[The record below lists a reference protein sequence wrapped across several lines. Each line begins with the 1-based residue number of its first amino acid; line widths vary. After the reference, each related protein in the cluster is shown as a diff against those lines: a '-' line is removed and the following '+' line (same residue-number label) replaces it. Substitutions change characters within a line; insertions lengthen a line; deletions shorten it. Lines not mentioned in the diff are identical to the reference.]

1 MPRGSRW
8 VLSRRVALSYFLF
21 ALETPSG
28 AASSGEAA
36 LQQQLSRQQEQLE
49 ALQKQCLSFF
59 FYCFQIL
66 GMWCLH
72 HLARS
77 WCSNW
82 IFVVFVCILC
92 SSYSAAQ
99 QATYTVQAC
108 AGLSGR
114 IKAAPFHSFYQQLE
128 VGQDYF
134 QRRCFKLD
142 VVIRLA
148 GCLQFH
154 LLCFLLRHFWLGKGG
169 WVQPEQ
175 TTQRAT
181 HAVAAASPSEASTAR
196 AAGLD
201 ETMNRNESKWFNATE
216 NHGQHHPIPSESDC
230 SVIIGSCCETHRR
243 LKASHDFT
251 PKSYLAF
258 E

>member
-1 MPRGSRW
+1 MGPISSRRPFLFLVCIGNPFGCSIFRRGSPTTA
-8 VLSRRVALSYFLF
+8 ALSPARAAGSASKAVPFL
-21 ALETPSG
+21 
-28 AASSGEAA
+28 
-36 LQQQLSRQQEQLE
+36 
-49 ALQKQCLSFF
+49 F
-59 FYCFQIL
+59 FYCFQIF

-92 SSYSAAQ
+92 SFYSVAQ

-148 GCLQFH
+148 GCLQFQ
-154 LLCFLLRHFWLGKGG
+154 LLF
-169 WVQPEQ
+169 
-175 TTQRAT
+175 
-181 HAVAAASPSEASTAR
+181 
-196 AAGLD
+196 
-201 ETMNRNESKWFNATE
+201 FNA
-216 NHGQHHPIPSESDC
+216 SLL
-230 SVIIGSCCETHRR
+230 VR
-243 LKASHDFT
+243 
-251 PKSYLAF
+251 
-258 E
+258 